1 PFCLNY
7 RALMTSTPPADTDV
21 VRDTISAL
29 DALPPL
35 RDVIAAA
42 GLDARKSLGQHFLL
56 DLNLTRR
63 IAKLAEG
70 RGGVA
75 GRTVI
80 EVGPGPGGLTRGLLA
95 GPAARVI
102 AIERDGRAV
111 QALQP
116 LID

>member
-1 PFCLNY
+1 
-7 RALMTSTPPADTDV
+7 
-21 VRDTISAL
+21 
-29 DALPPL
+29 
-35 RDVIAAA
+35 A

-70 RGGVA
+70 RHGVA

-102 AIERDGRAV
+102 AIERDSRAV

-116 LID
+116 LIDACPGRFSIIEADALTVDPGALLDEIG